1 MITLLNANIRSV
13 VQLSICPENG
23 SFLGRWLRYLT
34 VLCKFHAE
42 NSDNENANQKIDMR
56 FNPPHDSS
64 RVTYIVDNI

>member
-42 NSDNENANQKIDMR
+42 NSENENANQKIDIILHMT
-56 FNPPHDSS
+56 FHAS
-64 RVTYIVDNI
+64 RTL